1 MVEGSLKVI
10 PLFLN
15 CRVRFAGERFPHAS
29 GVSFYLVH
37 IFILIRAH
45 LAHAQKINKFFA
57 LGQKLE
63 REGMINK

>member
-1 MVEGSLKVI
+1 MHL
-10 PLFLN
+10 
-15 CRVRFAGERFPHAS
+15 
-29 GVSFYLVH
+29 
-37 IFILIRAH
+37 FILIRAH